1 MCIAIAGGVQGAAG
15 GGAVGAWLLRTL
27 DLKTFIIEPTSSV
40 ALLDS
45 RFSAVLPRGV
55 AEKSTGME
63 MSCAA

>member
-1 MCIAIAGGVQGAAG
+1 M
-15 GGAVGAWLLRTL
+15 GAWLLRTL

>member
-15 GGAVGAWLLRTL
+15 GGAVGAWLRTL